1 MNFTN
6 DNIWRVRFW
15 YQTQICNS
23 RTYRVAFEIATK
35 NLLKI
40 LTFSCCKGAAY
51 ILLVCLDFPSWGQS
65 LMSFSEI
72 TTATSGNTSMAN
84 TVKSREYAL
93 AVCTEKGQF
102 WWVYIRGGAYI
113 QGGVWGGGDIRE
125 EKYFNLQSAEL
136 TFLSF
141 FQYKAH
147 NVAFFTSCKMWNMFK
162 VNNIDTGILT

>member
-113 QGGVWGGGDIRE
+113 QGCVCVCVCVWGGGGIFGKKNTSICNLLNLLFFLFSNIR
-125 EKYFNLQSAEL
+125 
-136 TFLSF
+136 
-141 FQYKAH
+141 H
-147 NVAFFTSCKMWNMFK
+147 IM
-162 VNNIDTGILT
+162 

>member
-15 YQTQICNS
+15 FQTQICNS

-113 QGGVWGGGDIRE
+113 QGGVWVGGGGIFGKKNTSICNLLNLLFFLFSSIR
-125 EKYFNLQSAEL
+125 
-136 TFLSF
+136 
-141 FQYKAH
+141 H
-147 NVAFFTSCKMWNMFK
+147 IM
-162 VNNIDTGILT
+162 